1 MSRTS
6 AVGAGSQRGAG
17 TLMAAIL
24 VLAMLALMGLLAAGA
39 YAARAR
45 AVTEGAADLAAVAG
59 GHAQLA
65 GLAACTAAERTAQG
79 NEVELED
86 CRVAGDEVEFVVT
99 VTVRH
104 RVTWGPWTQT
114 LQARANAGV
123 LTGAPG

>member
-1 MSRTS
+1 
-6 AVGAGSQRGAG
+6 
-17 TLMAAIL
+17 MAAVL
-24 VLAMLALMGLLAAGA
+24 VLVVLALVGLLAAGA

-45 AVTEGAADLAAVAG
+45 SVAEGAADLAAVAG

-65 GLAACTAAERTAQG
+65 GLGACAAAGRTAEA
-79 NEVELED
+79 NEVELAD
-86 CRVAGDEVEFVVT
+86 CRLAGDEVEFVVT